1 MRVVIESPIEPNG
14 QLPIVKHA
22 KTGRNCIVLG
32 FPIGVLVR
40 VDENPDPDAFRK
52 RMEFQR
58 STPTVPPLFFAV
70 DAKDPGLAGVWVRE
84 PDLTKVGP

>member
-1 MRVVIESPIEPNG
+1 MRVVIESAIEPNG

-40 VDENPDPDAFRK
+40 VEENPDLEEFWK
-52 RMEFQR
+52 R
-58 STPTVPPLFFAV
+58 TDGTLPVAFAV

-84 PDLTKVGP
+84 ADLAKVGP